1 MAIEFYCPGC
11 GKLMRTPD
19 PTAGRKGRCPHCAT
33 KVQIP
38 LASINHG
45 ANSPAAPSGTSAE
58 PQRSA
63 PQQPAARQP
72 QSQRA
77 GNEPIQFVC
86 GSCHKTLR
94 VPAANAGKKGKCP
107 NCGTVMTIPTQ
118 APVAKLPSQAKWKGG
133 PQPAAAATPIQFT
146 CPGCQKSVRV
156 NASAAGQ
163 QGQCPHCR
171 TVVKIPLKTAAQP
184 RPTNSGLTPLDSSRG
199 LAPPGSTPGLT
210 PLDDFGGLTPLGAP
224 DPFGPDPFAS
234 AADPLGGLTELSAPG
249 GFASQDPF
257 GGAASYPSAPTNPY
271 ASPATTPAYAT
282 RSKASRSR
290 GSRSGLPWDNK
301 GKDKAPFIGTIKLV
315 LFSPALAFCLMRR
328 SGGGGN
334 PMLYCIYGNLIG
346 GAFAMLYSL
355 IWNTI
360 STLPALMAQ
369 RGVGQAGAGEKSAF
383 FMGVLLGMLCVMIAG
398 LLLLVLF
405 TVIGVYL
412 NAGMFHLGLM
422 VLGGA
427 NHNFETTV
435 RVVQYTI
442 GSTAICAVIPAVG
455 AFIQFI
461 ANIVILSIGLANAHE
476 TSGVKATFAVL
487 IPFLLCIG
495 LFVGG
500 VVLILAMVGAAAANA
515 G

>member
-1 MAIEFYCPGC
+1 
-11 GKLMRTPD
+11 
-19 PTAGRKGRCPHCAT
+19 
-33 KVQIP
+33 
-38 LASINHG
+38 
-45 ANSPAAPSGTSAE
+45 
-58 PQRSA
+58 
-63 PQQPAARQP
+63 
-72 QSQRA
+72 
-77 GNEPIQFVC
+77 
-86 GSCHKTLR
+86 
-94 VPAANAGKKGKCP
+94 
-107 NCGTVMTIPTQ
+107 
-118 APVAKLPSQAKWKGG
+118 
-133 PQPAAAATPIQFT
+133 
-146 CPGCQKSVRV
+146 
-156 NASAAGQ
+156 
-163 QGQCPHCR
+163 
-171 TVVKIPLKTAAQP
+171 
-184 RPTNSGLTPLDSSRG
+184 
-199 LAPPGSTPGLT
+199 
-210 PLDDFGGLTPLGAP
+210 
-224 DPFGPDPFAS
+224 
-234 AADPLGGLTELSAPG
+234 
-249 GFASQDPF
+249 
-257 GGAASYPSAPTNPY
+257 
-271 ASPATTPAYAT
+271 
-282 RSKASRSR
+282 
-290 GSRSGLPWDNK
+290 
-301 GKDKAPFIGTIKLV
+301 
-315 LFSPALAFCLMRR
+315 
-328 SGGGGN
+328 
-334 PMLYCIYGNLIG
+334 MLYCIYGNLIG